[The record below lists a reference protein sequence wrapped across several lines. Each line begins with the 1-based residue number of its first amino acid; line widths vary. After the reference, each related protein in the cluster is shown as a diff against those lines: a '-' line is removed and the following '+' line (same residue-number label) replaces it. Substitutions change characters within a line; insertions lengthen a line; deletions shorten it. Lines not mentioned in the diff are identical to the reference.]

1 MQIKLHRLTC
11 WLTVLLVICSSCGN
25 LQKIVKTKDKLN
37 ELRGLIAEED
47 RQLKKID
54 EQTQGKRQVNK
65 IDSVISTRYDF
76 TVKKI
81 NSSIKDVAGLVHL
94 LDSLLADPALFRQSY
109 YNLVQPALAR
119 LDSFKRSRTGRME
132 IYLMMEDGINIAN
145 YTLFDLAAFF
155 GSGKYTIPVTQEQS
169 TMQAFAPLV
178 DSVLRFSLKYR
189 RMPRKAT
196 LVVLGFADGE
206 GFEPG
211 SPLYNELAKQVD
223 HGKITKQDLNQQL
236 SALRAAA
243 LVQQLKIMFS
253 KKTGSKRYKNLQL
266 EFIGLGKGEHYPFDT
281 IRDYRENDERR
292 RIVLCYWAVLPG

>member
-1 MQIKLHRLTC
+1 MQFNLNRFTC
-11 WLTVLLVICSSCGN
+11 WLTVLLFVCSSCGN
-25 LQKIVKTKDKLN
+25 VQKIVKTKDKLT

-54 EQTQGKRQVNK
+54 EQAQGKRQVNK
-65 IDSVISTRYDF
+65 IDSVISMRYDF
-76 TVKKI
+76 TVRKI
-81 NSSIKDVAGLVHL
+81 NSGVKEAAGLLHL
-94 LDSLLADPALFRQSY
+94 LDSLVEDPVLFRQSY
-109 YNLVQPALAR
+109 HNLVQPALAR
-119 LDSFKRSRTGRME
+119 LDSFKRSRTNRLE

-145 YTLFDLAAFF
+145 YSLFDLAAFF
-155 GSGKYTIPVTQEQS
+155 GSGKYTIPTTQEQA

-178 DSVLRFSLKYR
+178 DSVLQFSLKYR

-211 SPLYNELAKQVD
+211 SPLYNELAKQVE

-243 LVQQLKIMFS
+243 LVQQLKVMFS
-253 KKTGSKRYKNLQL
+253 KKTGSKKYKNLQL
-266 EFIGLGKGEHYPFDT
+266 EFIGLGKGERFPFDT

-292 RIVLCYWAVLPG
+292 RIVLCYWVVLPG